1 MWLRPSTFRPMD
13 EIRKAKGSASRL
25 TDQQRSSVL
34 LGAPPLVDLS
44 NGRPLFSAGPALA
57 ARRAAGR
64 TTRSGRRVQQRL
76 LWSQLR
82 RRQAGGQGRAS
93 GRCRLRSRRPGL
105 ESRDKRGRPGDS
117 LSRRTQAPP
126 AERRLAPF
134 RPRAGRL
141 GLGGRAGCV
150 PVWPCSAARAR
161 CSGPPGRGPAQGLQD
176 WLPSVDLTAPC
187 SRLKR

>member
-1 MWLRPSTFRPMD
+1 MD
-13 EIRKAKGSASRL
+13 ELRKAKGSASRL

-34 LGAPPLVDLS
+34 PGAPPLVDLS

-64 TTRSGRRVQQRL
+64 TTRSGRRVQQRPV
-76 LWSQLR
+76 WSQLR
-82 RRQAGGQGRAS
+82 RRQGRPRRIGADGKPAARAGRQVAEPTS
-93 GRCRLRSRRPGL
+93 GRR
-105 ESRDKRGRPGDS
+105 EQERDTGRPGDI
-117 LSRRTQAPP
+117 LSRRTRAPP

-141 GLGGRAGCV
+141 GLERRAGCV
-150 PVWPCSAARAR
+150 PVWHCSAARAR
-161 CSGPPGRGPAQGLQD
+161 RSGPPGRGPAQGLQD
-176 WLPSVDLTAPC
+176 WPPSVDLTAPC